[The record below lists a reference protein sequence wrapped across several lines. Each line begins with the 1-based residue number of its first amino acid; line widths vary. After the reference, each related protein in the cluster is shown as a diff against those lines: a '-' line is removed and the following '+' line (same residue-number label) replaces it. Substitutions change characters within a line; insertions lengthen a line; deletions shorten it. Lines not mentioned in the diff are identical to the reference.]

1 MRVIIHA
8 GAAFADEGHI
18 LSSLVANRQM
28 LAEMKTAPMGPRMSR
43 QFVKIMSDAL
53 IHGTSIEETRDS
65 LAPLFPQ
72 DVNLERV
79 ILSSDKFFGP
89 RRTALQHG
97 QIYPFAGRRT
107 AFTETLLEGA
117 QLELFVG
124 LVNPGLFIPKTLMSI
139 HEDHRRDILASTDL
153 SCLSWLSMI
162 EDLRELAPQF
172 KLTVWE
178 NENLPLI
185 WGDIV
190 RAMTGLPTETLLAD
204 EYSFL
209 SSLLTDAG
217 QRQVQEILGRRT
229 PLDLQGQREELAQV
243 LEDQAR
249 PEQVEEELDLP
260 GWNTDIFDA
269 FTELYAQDMAAIRT
283 MSDIRVL

>member
-1 MRVIIHA
+1 MQVIIHA
-8 GAAFADEGHI
+8 GAAFTDEGHI

-53 IHGTSIEETRDS
+53 TQGTSIDETRDS

-79 ILSSDKFFGP
+79 VLSSDKFFGP

-124 LVNPGLFIPKTLMSI
+124 LVNPGIFIPKTLMSI

-190 RAMTGLPTETLLAD
+190 RAMTGLPSETPLPD

-209 SSLLTDAG
+209 TSLLTDAG
-217 QRQVQEILGRRT
+217 QGQVQEILGRRT
-229 PLDLQGQREELAQV
+229 PLDIQGQREELAQV

-249 PEQVEEELDLP
+249 PELVEEELDLP

-283 MSDIRVL
+283 MSDIRVF

>member
-1 MRVIIHA
+1 MQVIIHA
-8 GAAFADEGHI
+8 GAAFTDEGHI

-28 LAEMKTAPMGPRMSR
+28 LAEMNTAPMSLRMSR

-53 IHGTSIEETRDS
+53 IQGTSIDETRDS

-79 ILSSDKFFGP
+79 VLSSDKFFGP

-153 SCLSWLSMI
+153 SCLSWVSMI

-190 RAMTGLPTETLLAD
+190 RAMTGLPSETPLPD

-209 SSLLTDAG
+209 TSLLTDAG

-229 PLDLQGQREELAQV
+229 PLDIQGQREELAQV

-269 FTELYAQDMAAIRT
+269 FTELYAQDVAAIRT

>member
-43 QFVKIMSDAL
+43 HFVKIMSDAL

-97 QIYPFAGRRT
+97 QIYPFAGRRA

-117 QLELFVG
+117 QLELFIG

-190 RAMTGLPTETLLAD
+190 RAMTGLPSETPLPD

-209 SSLLTDAG
+209 TSLLTDAG
-217 QRQVQEILGRRT
+217 QRQVQEILGQRT

-260 GWNTDIFDA
+260 GWSTDIFDA

>member
-1 MRVIIHA
+1 MQVIIHA

-97 QIYPFAGRRT
+97 QIYPFAGRRA

-117 QLELFVG
+117 RLELFIG
-124 LVNPGLFIPKTLMSI
+124 LVNPGIFIPKTLMSI
-139 HEDHRRDILASTDL
+139 HEDNRRDILASTDL

-185 WGDIV
+185 WGDII
-190 RAMTGLPTETLLAD
+190 RAMTGLPIETLLPD

>member
-1 MRVIIHA
+1 MQVIIHA

-117 QLELFVG
+117 QLELFIG

-185 WGDIV
+185 WGDII
-190 RAMTGLPTETLLAD
+190 RAMTGLPIETLLPD